1 MDSWFEPIR
10 MLAALGFTGLLVM
23 LRLEADRF
31 GAAEYAEVDR
41 YGGRPPLRRRLSWY
55 LIGMGLVIAT
65 WFTIPDPSSQL
76 YLTLGDRQA
85 AVIGGLIYGGI
96 GVAQAVAFAFLRY
109 RHLRLPAVASYP
121 VALLNS
127 VGTAFID
134 EAAFR
139 GCVLGFLILIG
150 VDPGNAI
157 ILQAI
162 LYGLTTRLGAPGRDR
177 YMLVL
182 SIVIGLASGYVTLR
196 TGGIG
201 AAFLGHAITR
211 FATFVATG
219 HAGQPAPIGSE
230 VEEIEKKRRIPEGW
244 ASVGTSRES
253 IDQKR

>member
-1 MDSWFEPIR
+1 MQSWLETIR
-10 MLAALGFTGLLVM
+10 ILAALGFTGLLVM

-31 GAAEYAEVDR
+31 GAAEYAETDR
-41 YGGRPPLRRRLSWY
+41 YGGRAPLRRRLSWY
-55 LIGMGLVIAT
+55 IVGLGLVIVT
-65 WFTIPDPSSQL
+65 WFTIPDPASQL
-76 YLTLGDRQA
+76 YLNLGDRVT
-85 AVIGGLIYGGI
+85 AVVGGLIYGGI
-96 GVAQAVAFAFLRY
+96 GIAQAAVFAFLRY

-134 EAAFR
+134 EATFR
-139 GCVLGFLILIG
+139 GAVLGFLIFIG
-150 VDPGNAI
+150 VGPGNAI
-157 ILQAI
+157 ILQAL
-162 LYGLTTRLGAPGRDR
+162 LYALCTRLGAPGRDR

-182 SIVIGLASGYVTLR
+182 SLVIGLASGYVTLR

-219 HAGQPAPIGSE
+219 HAGQPAPVGTE

-244 ASVGTSRES
+244 ATVGTSRES
-253 IDQKR
+253 INNKR